1 MSDGFNANPT
11 IRNASDLPSRQRH
24 TANHL
29 PSTKAPRG
37 LLTSTI
43 PSSAYIPD
51 PFSSSPSLSDDDDSD
66 NDDDETADSVEPID
80 EQEIYGV
87 YLLTSFVRKSRDY
100 AEVVADLLFPYRPH
114 FPYRGP

>member
-24 TANHL
+24 TPNHL

-51 PFSSSPSLSDDDDSD
+51 PFSPSPSLSDDESSD
-66 NDDDETADSVEPID
+66 NDDESADLVEPID

-87 YLLTSFVRKSRDY
+87 YLS
-100 AEVVADLLFPYRPH
+100 
-114 FPYRGP
+114 